1 MIRSLLALLALFAA
15 VLPTTGALAD
25 SWTDGQTEWAR
36 QGSRHGAWDCNG
48 DCPSGRH
55 PSHAA
60 AGPAPR
66 RHVGRAGFDGTW
78 SVSAAGP
85 CSGAGTSQVMIS
97 GGRIMGQNGGSGHV
111 TPGGSVSTVGVVN
124 GVTVV
129 GEGRISGQF
138 GSGIYR
144 QSDGCSSSWDAV
156 KL

>member
-1 MIRSLLALLALFAA
+1 MFRSCLALLAVNAL
-15 VLPTTGALAD
+15 VTTGALAD
-25 SWTDGQTEWAR
+25 SWTDGQAEWAR
-36 QGSRHGAWDCNG
+36 HGSRHGAWDCNG

-55 PSHAA
+55 RSHTAA
-60 AGPAPR
+60 PAPR

-111 TPGGSVSTVGVVN
+111 SPGGTVSTVGVVN

-129 GEGRISGQF
+129 GEGQISGRF